1 MKIFKCNGLS
11 IKMLVYNTIL
21 VSILLTVFY
30 GCAQENPLLYD
41 TTRRDSSVSIRFIN
55 MSNDG
60 FPRLFSMD
68 GTFGFSQTEF
78 GACTESFVSPLDSVH
93 YSLLS
98 NGILQKCL
106 EH

>member
-60 FPRLFSMD
+60 VPRLFSMD
-68 GTFGFSQTEF
+68 GTFGFSQIQYHIKMTSHEHQ
-78 GACTESFVSPLDSVH
+78 CR
-93 YSLLS
+93 YQSLQM
-98 NGILQKCL
+98 GIYTT
-106 EH
+106 